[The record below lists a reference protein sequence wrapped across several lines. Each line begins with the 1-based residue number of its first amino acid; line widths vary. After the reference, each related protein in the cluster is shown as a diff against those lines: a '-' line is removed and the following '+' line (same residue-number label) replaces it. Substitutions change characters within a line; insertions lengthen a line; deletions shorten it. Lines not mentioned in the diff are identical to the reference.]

1 MSIHPVIDGFEFA
14 ELGRTF
20 TGSLRAADF
29 PRLRD
34 MLAAESGSLEWS
46 VSGVRDA
53 KGRPGL
59 RLRIQGTLRLSC
71 QRCLGI
77 VEFPVQLDSTLV
89 LARSIEGV
97 DPAAIDAD
105 SPDIVL
111 AGGEMQVL
119 ELLEDELLLSIPYAP
134 RHDACGA
141 ENGRGAA
148 DAGRASPF
156 ARLRGLVHGKPSGKG
171 IKRG

>member
-34 MLAAESGSLEWS
+34 MLAAESGLSEWAG
-46 VSGVRDA
+46 SGVRDA

-105 SPDIVL
+105 SP
-111 AGGEMQVL
+111 
-119 ELLEDELLLSIPYAP
+119 
-134 RHDACGA
+134 
-141 ENGRGAA
+141 
-148 DAGRASPF
+148 
-156 ARLRGLVHGKPSGKG
+156 
-171 IKRG
+171 